1 MSSERPPISGGPP
14 APGGRRTLPLAT
26 PAVVTGFDPG
36 DNTRSGFRR
45 AIAISV
51 VVLLVLVAIL
61 AVLGAIAPPRS
72 NGVSVNAA
80 ATTERPGQRLAISL
94 SQPVEVTGATLSI
107 EPAADAELV
116 LEGSTATVRF
126 AGMLDYATEYTVRI
140 DGLRGAATGAAG
152 SVETSFTTPD
162 PGVVTLVRGSDG
174 EDDRIIR
181 SPIAGSDTVTIAE
194 AAAIG
199 DLAVAG
205 DTVAMSIDEGDGAR
219 VRILVPDQK
228 PVDASGP
235 YEASIRSLRGTQA
248 GLFGW
253 IISRGADG
261 DREYVNTLV
270 VYDLAGES
278 AATNVP
284 IEITAPGGEPMLAV
298 DWAWVPGSTS
308 LVVQD
313 QDGFSW
319 LADSTG
325 GDPVLIGNQGILR
338 GFVPGTTMALTDDG
352 ADLLVTDLGTGES
365 SPLGRRAPAADE
377 SSVPGASAVLSLDAT
392 AWIVH
397 RLDRTRSPSLVGSSI
412 VRTDADG
419 DTVLYETSADGAI
432 ILDLCVSPNGQFVAA
447 TVASTDADGE
457 RPTTVLI
464 DARTGGSSRSVP
476 GESIA
481 WCG

>member
-1 MSSERPPISGGPP
+1 MSSDALPRRDRGRT
-14 APGGRRTLPLAT
+14 APMA
-26 PAVVTGFDPG
+26 
-36 DNTRSGFRR
+36 FRR

-51 VVLLVLVAIL
+51 VVLLVLVAVL
-61 AVLGAIAPPRS
+61 GVLGAIAPPRS
-72 NGVSVNAA
+72 NGVSVNPA

-94 SQPVEVTGATLSI
+94 SQPVETTGATLTV
-107 EPAADAELV
+107 EPAAAAELV

-126 AGMLDYATEYTVRI
+126 DGMLDYATEYTVRI
-140 DGLRGAATGAAG
+140 DGLRGSATGATGA
-152 SVETSFTTPD
+152 VETSFTTPD
-162 PGVVTLVRGSDG
+162 PGVVTLVRGADG
-174 EDDRIIR
+174 TDDRIVR
-181 SPIAGSDTVTIAE
+181 SPIAGSDAVTIVE
-194 AAAIG
+194 APAIG

-205 DTVAMSIDEGDGAR
+205 GTVAISVDEGEGAR
-219 VRILVPDQK
+219 VRILVPDQQ

-261 DREYVNTLV
+261 ERDFVNTLV

-284 IEITAPGGEPMLAV
+284 VEITAPGGEPLFAV
-298 DWAWVPGSTS
+298 DWAWVPGTTS

-325 GDPVLIGNQGILR
+325 GDPVLIGNPGTLR
-338 GFVPGTTMALTDDG
+338 GFVPGTTMALTEDG
-352 ADLLVTDLGTGES
+352 PDLLVTDLATGES
-365 SPLGRRAPAADE
+365 SPFGLLPPAPGADT
-377 SSVPGASAVLSLDAT
+377 VPGESAVLSLDAS

-397 RLDRTRSPSLVGSSI
+397 RLDRTRTPSLVGSSI

-419 DTVLYETSADGAI
+419 ETVLFETSADGAI
-432 ILDLCVSPNGQFVAA
+432 ILDLCVSPNGQYVAA
-447 TVASTDADGE
+447 TVASTTAADDDADAQ

-464 DARTGGSSRSVP
+464 DARTGGTSRSVP
-476 GESIA
+476 GESIT